1 MNDTPT
7 ITNSDKTSRP
17 WAWLVLSA
25 LVFGALMAFRSELD
39 SIWLRALVAG
49 IAFAFL
55 FLAVQGFRHKP

>member
-7 ITNSDKTSRP
+7 ITGTGKTSRP

-25 LVFGALMAFRSELD
+25 FVFGALMAFRSELD

-49 IAFAFL
+49 IAFTFL

>member
-1 MNDTPT
+1 MNAAP
-7 ITNSDKTSRP
+7 SVSGSCKHSRP

-25 LVFGALMAFRSELD
+25 LAFGALMAFRSELH

-55 FLAVQGFRHKP
+55 FAAVQGFRHKP

>member
-1 MNDTPT
+1 MKDTPS
-7 ITNSDKTSRP
+7 ISGSSKRNRP

-49 IAFAFL
+49 IGFAL
-55 FLAVQGFRHKP
+55 ILPAAQGFRHKP